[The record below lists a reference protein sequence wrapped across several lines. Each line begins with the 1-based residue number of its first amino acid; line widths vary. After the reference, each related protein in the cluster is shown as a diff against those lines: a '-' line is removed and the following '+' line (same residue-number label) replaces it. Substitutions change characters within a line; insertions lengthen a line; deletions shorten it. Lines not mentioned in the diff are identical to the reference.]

1 MSLETNRTVRELAVE
16 MPNATRIFEKLKID
30 YCCGGHKSLGD
41 ACAAAGVDAEE
52 VVRLLEEMNQSG
64 DQSATST
71 DFQTLSLTELAS
83 YIVDKHHTFTRQ
95 ELERLDA
102 LLEKVCSVHGANHPE
117 LMKIKP
123 VFQNLRAELEQHM
136 LKEERV
142 LFPYM
147 ERMEGAF
154 DKRQPLPAPPFGT
167 VRNPVRVMTQEHD
180 AAGECLREMRDLS
193 LDYAVPPDV
202 CISYQTLYTAL
213 EALEADLHQH
223 IHLENN
229 ILFPRALE
237 MENKMLHAA
246 TA

>member
-1 MSLETNRTVRELAVE
+1 MTLDTNRTVRELAVE
-16 MPNATRIFEKLKID
+16 MPPATRIFEKLKID

-41 ACAAAGVDAEE
+41 ACAAAGVDAED
-52 VVRLLEEMNQSG
+52 VVRLLEETNQSW
-64 DQSATST
+64 DQSAAST
-71 DFQTLSLTELAS
+71 DFQTLSLTELAG
-83 YIVDKHHTFTRQ
+83 YIVGKHHTFTRQ
-95 ELERLDA
+95 ELERLDG

-117 LMKIKP
+117 LIRI
-123 VFQNLRAELEQHM
+123 NLIFRNLKAELEQHM

-147 ERMEGAF
+147 ERMESAF
-154 DKRQPLPAPPFGT
+154 DQNQPLPAPPFGT
-167 VRNPVRVMTQEHD
+167 VRNPVRVMTEEHD

-193 LDYAVPPDV
+193 SNYAVPPDV
-202 CISYQTLYTAL
+202 CISYQTLCTAL
-213 EALEADLHQH
+213 EAFEADLHQH

>member
-1 MSLETNRTVRELAVE
+1 MTLDTNRTVRELAVE
-16 MPNATRIFEKLKID
+16 VPNATRIFEKLKID
-30 YCCGGHKSLGD
+30 YCCGGHKPLGD
-41 ACAAAGVDAEE
+41 ACAAAGVDAED
-52 VVRLLEEMNQSG
+52 VVRLLEETNQSG

-71 DFQTLSLTELAS
+71 DFQTLSLTGLAS
-83 YIVDKHHTFTRQ
+83 YIVGKHHAFTRQ

-117 LMKIKP
+117 LLKIKP
-123 VFQNLRAELEQHM
+123 VFHNLRAELEQHM

-147 ERMEGAF
+147 ERMESAF
-154 DKRQPLPAPPFGT
+154 DQNQPLPAPPFGT
-167 VRNPVRVMTQEHD
+167 VRNPVRVMTEEHD

-193 LDYAVPPDV
+193 SNYAVPPDV
-202 CISYQTLYTAL
+202 CISYQTLYSAL
-213 EALEADLHQH
+213 GALEADLHQH

-237 MENKMLHAA
+237 MENKVPHAA